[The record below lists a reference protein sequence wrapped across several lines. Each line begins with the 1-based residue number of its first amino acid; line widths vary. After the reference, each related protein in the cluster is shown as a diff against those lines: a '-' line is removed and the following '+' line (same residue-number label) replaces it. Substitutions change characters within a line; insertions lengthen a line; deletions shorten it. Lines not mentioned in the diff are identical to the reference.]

1 MQVLQ
6 YLDGQKYSSHFDY
19 FHDTVIFC
27 LIVRMQVG
35 GLCQIS
41 KSYCL
46 PTWTSTPFTLMNFLQ
61 VNTANGGQR
70 VGTVLMY
77 LTDVEE
83 GGETVFPSSLDHPV
97 ISTLNPIWN
106 RC

>member
-1 MQVLQ
+1 MGQVQL
-6 YLDGQKYSSHFDY
+6 LGQSQLSL
-19 FHDTVIFC
+19 V
-27 LIVRMQVG
+27 
-35 GLCQIS
+35 
-41 KSYCL
+41 
-46 PTWTSTPFTLMNFLQ
+46 LQ

-97 ISTLNPIWN
+97 ITSTFDACNFAPLEERPSAIGKQGLK
-106 RC
+106 

>member
-1 MQVLQ
+1 MGQVQFL
-6 YLDGQKYSSHFDY
+6 GQSQLSL
-19 FHDTVIFC
+19 V
-27 LIVRMQVG
+27 
-35 GLCQIS
+35 
-41 KSYCL
+41 
-46 PTWTSTPFTLMNFLQ
+46 LQ

-97 ISTLNPIWN
+97 TTSTFDACNFAALKREHVPLASKG
-106 RC
+106 